1 MPVATR
7 FVSIIKVITR
17 LLALVVLTGVAWVHA
32 EGEINAPEFTL
43 KTLDEE
49 RQISLKDYRG
59 KVIYLDF
66 WASWCGPCRKSLPM
80 LNELRNEL
88 KDRGFEV
95 LALNVDETREEGLR
109 FLKEYPV
116 DYPTLFDNE
125 GTAATYQL
133 RGMPTAF
140 LIDHN
145 GKLHSQH
152 VGFNPKDMGSIREE
166 VLSLLEAAESAR

>member
-1 MPVATR
+1 MPVDTR
-7 FVSIIKVITR
+7 FVSIMKVLSR
-17 LLALVVLTGVAWVHA
+17 LLAIVVLTCGSWVHA
-32 EGEINAPEFTL
+32 EGQISAPEFTL

-49 RQISLKDYRG
+49 RQISLNDYRG

-145 GKLHSQH
+145 GKLQNQH
-152 VGFNPKDMGSIREE
+152 VGFNPKDMTSIRKE

>member
-1 MPVATR
+1 MQVATR
-7 FVSIIKVITR
+7 FVSLIKVFTR
-17 LLALVVLTGVAWVHA
+17 LLVILLLTGSTWVHA
-32 EGEINAPEFTL
+32 ESQINAPVFTL
-43 KTLDEE
+43 STLDEK
-49 RQISLKDYRG
+49 RQVSLEDYRG

-125 GTAATYQL
+125 NTAATYQL
-133 RGMPTAF
+133 RGMPTAY

-152 VGFNPKDMGSIREE
+152 VGFNPKDMSSIRDE
-166 VLSLLEAAESAR
+166 VLSLLKAAESTR